1 MSGYIDKA
9 LEGEHAAETIARL
22 REENARLRNALSEM
36 IEDSDDVDDEKL
48 PAIPAATI
56 VRARQTLNATASNK
70 GGQPDE

>member
-1 MSGYIDKA
+1 MSKTIDAWYFSNTDK
-9 LEGEHAAETIARL
+9 RL